1 MGGGGKSSTST
12 SSVTIPPEVLAR
24 YNSVNATAEQVAQT
38 PFQQYSTDPNAFV
51 APINSTQQA
60 GINQIANSANAAQ
73 PYYGAATGLTM
84 AGAGPA
90 NLGGLNTGQYISPF
104 LGSVY
109 GTALAGQSQQNAQQQ
124 SNLAGQAITSG
135 AFGGDRS
142 NIAQANL
149 AYQQNLANN
158 QTNANLLNTGY
169 QNAQSVAQQ
178 QQGAQLA
185 AQQANLARLT
195 GAGQQLAGLGAG
207 VQTAAQT
214 GGQNVLA
221 AGTVPQQTQQAGLT
235 ALYNQFLQQQ
245 AYPFQTAQFLAN
257 IAEGTGALSGSTT
270 TTTQPS
276 SFFSDRRL
284 KHDIKKIGET
294 KDGLPIYKFKYK
306 GDPTEQTHIGFMAQD
321 VEKVHPEAVG
331 MSHGYKTV
339 DYDKATEG
347 RHHRYAG
354 GLIPNHMGGP
364 VSEGHAGEEYARGGY
379 ALDGAVVDPTDL
391 KAILAAQQQMYAP
404 FAQNGMNISGVPG
417 AGKGIV
423 PAANLPVPKL
433 VTSNF
438 KPQQQQS
445 GLQQLSSAANQLNSS
460 GDTAQGLWNKGVAA
474 KNWLEKPSSNDN
486 SSESNPN
493 TTVSMGNNVNMK
505 QAEMPQQY
513 DDPNQVSGQYRGG
526 LVREHH
532 MYGNSVGDGS
542 DMPYDDQKGY
552 MGSLGLGSAQQL
564 SPQQLQSEQKDMSEG
579 RMPSQP
585 PSGAAQMIKGATDIY
600 SLGKGASGLY
610 DKAMSALKS
619 VTGTPAADAAA
630 KTASTSNAGLAGAA
644 DKAAATSTEG
654 LGKAVTSD
662 TLAPSAASTAAA
674 PVTKVAADVAAPAVA
689 DAATAG
695 ATDVAAA
702 AAPEAVADLGLG
714 AAADAGLDAAAE
726 LAPVF
731 LFANRGGVIPREH
744 HDGPNDTNNQSN
756 VVGDGQTDTTDQP
769 QYKIQP
775 QDLEDMPDYKQDVIR
790 TIYNGESGGKYNIL
804 NGNIS
809 TFDTNGP
816 HPNIIGKNGQS
827 TAAGAG
833 QFLNSTW
840 NDVTGGAPMTKGYQD
855 AATWQ
860 LASQDYF
867 KRTGRD
873 LDTDVQEKGF
883 SPEIKKVLSPTWTS
897 LQTTGQK
904 IGNAIS
910 GGLSGAKNFVSD
922 IISPSPANAQTLN
935 QQGGQ
940 QQQGTDWEKIVVPLL
955 SGIGGM
961 ANSNSRYLG
970 AAILQG
976 LGAGANAYE
985 NVLTNQASRPGVQAQ
1000 SQSYEI
1006 GALNNLMNSWQN
1018 YRVINGTN
1026 ISLQDYAK
1034 MIGYKGGIPNQ
1045 QINSNI
1051 NGAVGK
1057 TNAVSGNGQQYNYS
1071 IPEMQTATISRNGT
1085 NIPAFND
1092 PFYLSQF
1099 IAHNSASINQNVI
1112 NAVKAAQTQLASIN
1126 STGTSIGEGG
1136 YTPAPGALS
1145 TRRQSDVS
1153 NAITQNITNQYN
1165 SAREFEANY
1174 DQTNQLLK
1182 YAAEY
1187 SRLANMNVATPELA
1201 NAIGKLRS
1209 IPGFDKYIKPDMATT
1224 QGATNALTKN
1234 AVLSAFQTLQENA
1247 GPAQKAVLQE
1257 ANQVVAH
1264 PELSPEARY
1273 EIITGAQAKLDREH
1287 ARNQAWIS
1295 NADPKTGN
1303 YPEPLSFFQ
1312 QWDQQSQNSPDAFAK
1327 QAREKIPP
1335 FAGQTKILSTNS
1347 PVQQFTPEVGKI
1359 YIDANGNRA
1368 RWNGSNYV
1376 KVQ

>member
-1 MGGGGKSSTST
+1 MGGGKSSTST

-24 YNSVNATAEQVAQT
+24 YNSVNATAEQAAQT

-90 NLGGLNTGQYISPF
+90 NLGGLNTGQYMSPF

-306 GDPTEQTHIGFMAQD
+306 GDPTEQTHVGFMAQD

-404 FAQNGMNISGVPG
+404 FSQNGMNISGVPG

-460 GDTAQGLWNKGVAA
+460 GDTAQGIWNKGVAA
-474 KNWLEKPSSNDN
+474 KDWLNKQSSNDN
-486 SSESNPN
+486 SSASNPN
-493 TTVSMGNNVNMK
+493 TTVNMGKDVNMQ

-513 DDPNQVSGQYRGG
+513 DDPTQGSGQYRGG

-532 MYGNSVGDGS
+532 MYGDSVGDGS
-542 DMPYDDQKGY
+542 DMQYDDQKGY
-552 MGSLGLGSAQQL
+552 MGFLGLGSAQQL

-579 RMPSQP
+579 KMPSQP
-585 PSGAAQMIKGATDIY
+585 PSGAAQMLKGATDIY
-600 SLGKGASGLY
+600 SLGKDASGLY

-619 VTGTPAADAAA
+619 VTGTPAASSAAPVTQTAVDAAA
-630 KTASTSNAGLAGAA
+630 P
-644 DKAAATSTEG
+644 
-654 LGKAVTSD
+654 AVTD
-662 TLAPSAASTAAA
+662 AATAAA
-674 PVTKVAADVAAPAVA
+674 PAAADAGLGTAADVGAGAVA
-689 DAATAG
+689 DA
-695 ATDVAAA
+695 
-702 AAPEAVADLGLG
+702 GLG
-714 AAADAGLDAAAE
+714 AAADVGAGAIADAGIGAAADVGLGAAASD
-726 LAPVF
+726 LAP
-731 LFANRGGVIPREH
+731 LLMFASRGGVIPREH

-775 QDLEDMPDYKQDVIR
+775 QDLEDMPDYKQDVIK
-790 TIYNGESGGKYNIL
+790 TIYDGESGGRYNIL
-804 NGNIS
+804 NGGQS

-816 HPNIIGKNGQS
+816 HPNVIGKNGQS

-833 QFLNSTW
+833 QFINSTW
-840 NDVTGGAPMTKGYQD
+840 NNITGGAPMTKGYQD

-883 SPEIKKVLSPTWTS
+883 SPEIKKVLSPTWAS

-985 NVLTNQASRPGVQAQ
+985 NVLTNQAQRGLTGAQTDIGNTVAASNAQTIAQKSSYIDPATGQPWIILADGKTRVTPQQWVALGRPPRFGDIQAGIAINKTFGGAGASAANASVPDVSKLKSNNIGAPDVQNIQGAQNTSQTPWGIGQAGIRQLQLDNNSMQNNMPLRAQTIKNNGDIMSNVTADYNNAVNQGSTLNILTHQLLAEPETGITSPGVLSGIKNQ
-1000 SQSYEI
+1000 
-1006 GALNNLMNSWQN
+1006 ALNSWNSLMTSIPGGGGTQF
-1018 YRVINGTN
+1018 VINPDDLNKATYADKLSRGIAFAQTSGADQH
-1026 ISLQDYAK
+1026 SLQSLQTALTAQPNSSIPKDVALDIVSSMYADK
-1034 MIGYKGGIPNQ
+1034 QKRIDK
-1045 QINSNI
+1045 
-1051 NGAVGK
+1051 
-1057 TNAVSGNGQQYNYS
+1057 YNYIQDVIQADANS
-1071 IPEMQTATISRNGT
+1071 GGYGNYNLANALRAFNVDHSDAQYQNEKHNFRNLLGPVDSNGNAIRDSKT
-1085 NIPAFND
+1085 NIPKSAPMAFGTDGKPVPLFDLVAN
-1092 PFYLSQF
+1092 PTLSPRGEKIKPLVEKLSNSPYLSRW
-1099 IAHNSASINQNVI
+1099 INN
-1112 NAVKAAQTQLASIN
+1112 N
-1126 STGTSIGEGG
+1126 
-1136 YTPAPGALS
+1136 
-1145 TRRQSDVS
+1145 
-1153 NAITQNITNQYN
+1153 
-1165 SAREFEANY
+1165 
-1174 DQTNQLLK
+1174 
-1182 YAAEY
+1182 
-1187 SRLANMNVATPELA
+1187 
-1201 NAIGKLRS
+1201 
-1209 IPGFDKYIKPDMATT
+1209 
-1224 QGATNALTKN
+1224 
-1234 AVLSAFQTLQENA
+1234 
-1247 GPAQKAVLQE
+1247 
-1257 ANQVVAH
+1257 
-1264 PELSPEARY
+1264 
-1273 EIITGAQAKLDREH
+1273 
-1287 ARNQAWIS
+1287 
-1295 NADPKTGN
+1295 
-1303 YPEPLSFFQ
+1303 
-1312 QWDQQSQNSPDAFAK
+1312 
-1327 QAREKIPP
+1327 
-1335 FAGQTKILSTNS
+1335 
-1347 PVQQFTPEVGKI
+1347 
-1359 YIDANGNRA
+1359 
-1368 RWNGSNYV
+1368 
-1376 KVQ
+1376 